1 MVSDS
6 LIEVSQAVVEIDMRT
21 VVTRVYDRTLDASFF
36 STSTLFGHSQ
46 LD

>member
-6 LIEVSQAVVEIDMRT
+6 LIEVSQVVVEIDMSMRT
-21 VVTRVYDRTLDASFF
+21 VVTRVYDRTLDAS
-36 STSTLFGHSQ
+36 SSTLFSHSQ